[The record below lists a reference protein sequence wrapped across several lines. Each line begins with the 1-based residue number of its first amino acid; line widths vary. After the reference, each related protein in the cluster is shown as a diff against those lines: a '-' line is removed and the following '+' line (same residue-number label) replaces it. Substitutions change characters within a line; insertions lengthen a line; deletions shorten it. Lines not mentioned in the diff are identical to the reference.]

1 MYIYIYVYSIYDIYI
16 SCNCLIY
23 IYNKVFHIYIYI
35 YNIYITNIY
44 NKQTVSYIYTY
55 IHIHRKVMM
64 KCLFSMLVRETGQKK
79 TERSKWHKTCV
90 RNSWKY
96 SFWLIVFDYFLKRVC
111 KNVSYTGQHLK
122 KIDGNEIIWQSEL
135 NTPIA

>member
-23 IYNKVFHIYIYI
+23 IYNKVFHIYI

-64 KCLFSMLVRETGQKK
+64 KCLFRMLVRETGQKK

-90 RNSWKY
+90 RNS
-96 SFWLIVFDYFLKRVC
+96 
-111 KNVSYTGQHLK
+111 
-122 KIDGNEIIWQSEL
+122 
-135 NTPIA
+135 

>member
-1 MYIYIYVYSIYDIYI
+1 MYILYMIYI
-16 SCNCLIY
+16 SAVTVLYTY
-23 IYNKVFHIYIYI
+23 ITKCFIYI

-90 RNSWKY
+90 RNS
-96 SFWLIVFDYFLKRVC
+96 
-111 KNVSYTGQHLK
+111 
-122 KIDGNEIIWQSEL
+122 
-135 NTPIA
+135 